1 MQEVLIMRVIVQ
13 ELVNDNNYNI
23 LVKIIAQEVLN
34 KDEISVIAQEDQLS
48 SLFKGRPMG
57 QVKFTIRFNTFNTS

>member
-48 SLFKGRPMG
+48 LLFRG
-57 QVKFTIRFNTFNTS
+57 